1 MFAAARQVQ
10 DVRGSN
16 KTIHVVAADD
26 LAPVTTATPSG
37 SLGMNGWYTGN
48 VTITL
53 NATDDRSGVSYT
65 TYHLDGSPVRTY
77 VNPIVVSADGIHTL
91 TYHSV
96 DRAGNIELHK
106 DATFQKD
113 GTAPATA
120 EAFSGTLNGSQFL
133 TPILVTLAPTD
144 ALPCVAGTP
153 VQIDGGPATNY
164 AVPFPVSDVGSHS
177 VQYHSI
183 DVAGNIEP
191 TNAFSVVNGTISNVA
206 LLSRVVLNGT
216 AGSSGWYTSGVTV
229 TLELVNGTSPPD
241 SIGYRIDG
249 GAWTAYAQPFVVTG
263 DGAHGLDFNATNGA
277 GLNEATHHI
286 VIRIDTTPP
295 VSTST
300 LSGTAGNNG
309 WYISL
314 VTVVLNATDSTSG
327 VEIGRAHV

>member
-133 TPILVTLAPTD
+133 TPILVTLTPTD
-144 ALPCVAGTP
+144 ALSGVAGTP
-153 VQIDGGPATNY
+153 VQIDGGPAPNY
-164 AVPFPVSDVGSHS
+164 TVPFLVSNVGTHS

-191 TNAFSVVNGTISNVA
+191 TNSFSVVNGTISDIA
-206 LLSRVVLNGT
+206 LLSRAILNGT
-216 AGSSGWYTSGVTV
+216 AGSAGWYISAVTV

-241 SIGYRIDG
+241 SIGYRLAG
-249 GAWTAYAQPFVVTG
+249 GAPTPDAPPLLLTG
-263 DGAHGLDFNATNGA
+263 GGGPSLVFHPTKRASPAHG
-277 GLNEATHHI
+277 
-286 VIRIDTTPP
+286 VPP
-295 VSTST
+295 P
-300 LSGTAGNNG
+300 
-309 WYISL
+309 
-314 VTVVLNATDSTSG
+314 
-327 VEIGRAHV
+327 